1 VAQGAPVALAVQVAS
16 DVPAASAARGVLAVR
31 DAPVA
36 LVVRVAPDVLAAPA
50 VQAVLAVWDVQ
61 VAQALRASDR
71 LVAVSEGAPLGI
83 SAAGGRPEISGSAVR
98 RAARFLSSGRPA
110 AEAVLEVEHAVADG
124 VEAEAEDGGDGVRV
138 DSIRAGLQNPLSA
151 FCFIV

>member
-1 VAQGAPVALAVQVAS
+1 VAQGAPVALAVQVAL

-50 VQAVLAVWDVQ
+50 VQAVLAVRDVQ

-71 LVAVSEGAPLGI
+71 LVAGAPLGI
-83 SAAGGRPEISGSAVR
+83 SAPGGRPESSGSAVR

-110 AEAVLEVEHAVADG
+110 AEAVLAVEHAVADG
-124 VEAEAEDGGDGVRV
+124 AEAEDGGDGVRV
-138 DSIRAGLQNPLSA
+138 DSIRAGSRNPLSA